1 MKKWLYLAIITAIL
15 LSAEYVFADIVELH
29 PSYKL
34 MVVFFAAQAFVLF
47 RLDHWAPKEWSVQM
61 SLVKIVLRLISSM
74 ILILVLV
81 YTQEDPFRM
90 VIQFIAIYL
99 VYMIFEIVI
108 ALTNLRRN

>member
-15 LSAEYVFADIVELH
+15 LSAEYVLTDFVELH
-29 PSYKL
+29 PSYNL

>member
-15 LSAEYVFADIVELH
+15 LSAEYVLTDIVELH

-74 ILILVLV
+74 ILILLLV